1 MKEFKL
7 LILFTIEY
15 ICNLIRFVLSLVYR
29 VFHIIEKIL
38 EGIGTGFEKIEL
50 KCLKKRMDTTVTVE
64 PPKENT
70 KDK

>member
-15 ICNLIRFVLSLVYR
+15 VCNLIRFALSLVCG
-29 VFHIIEKIL
+29 VFHIIEKLI

-50 KCLKKRMDTTVTVE
+50 KCLKKRMDATLTVE
-64 PPKENT
+64 PAKENA
-70 KDK
+70 KNK